1 MLDLLTGGG
10 FNLAVIGGAIL
21 TGVAVLWR
29 IMKAGRD
36 AEKVKNLKRS
46 NKQWVEADEI
56 QGDVQS
62 ARRIARRDA
71 AGDGLHDDDG
81 FKRP

>member
-1 MLDLLTGGG
+1 MLELLTGGG

-21 TGVAVLWR
+21 TGIAVLWR

-46 NKQWVEADEI
+46 NKQWVEADDI
-56 QGDVQS
+56 IGKAQD
-62 ARRIARRDA
+62 ARRDA
-71 AGDGLHDDDG
+71 RGVNADRLHDDDG